1 MKIVVIGSGGR
12 EHAIVHTLKKSPQIT
27 DIYVIPGN
35 AGTENIAKNID
46 IDINNNSQ
54 IIDFCLSHNIDLVVV
69 GPEQPLANGLVDDLS
84 ANNIKAFGPTKLA
97 SQLESSKYFTKK
109 ICDEYSIP
117 TAKYQQFNNYDDA
130 SAYLQQQSFP
140 IVIKEDGLAAGKG
153 VVIADNLEE
162 GLQALQEM
170 YVKKNHVVVIEEF
183 LEGQEIS
190 FFAICSGLKATI
202 FSTAQDYK
210 RASDGNVGANTGGM
224 GTISPSPLINDDL
237 QNRIMQEIIEPTLRA
252 MNDKNMPFMGVLF
265 AGIMMVSN
273 QPKLLEFNTRFGDP
287 ETQVMMA
294 RLDCDLVDILLA
306 ASENRE
312 IPRARFLDKK
322 AVCVVMA
329 SKGYPADYLKNTII
343 KLPNNLSDGV
353 KIFHAGTRMVNG
365 ELQAIG
371 GRVLGI
377 TSIAA
382 EYSLARNISYSTI
395 QNIDWP
401 EGFCRSDIGD
411 GL

>member
-12 EHAIVHTLKKSPQIT
+12 EHAIVHILKKSSQIT

-46 IDINNNSQ
+46 IDINNNAQ
-54 IIDFCLSHNIDLVVV
+54 IVDFCLSNKIDLVVV
-69 GPEQPLANGLVDDLS
+69 GPEQPLANGLVDDLN

-109 ICDEYSIP
+109 ICDEYNIP

-162 GLQALQEM
+162 GLQALREM

-210 RASDGNVGANTGGM
+210 RVGDGNVGANTGGM

-252 MNDKNMPFMGVLF
+252 MSDKNMPFMGVLF

-312 IPRARFLDKK
+312 IPQARFLDKK

-329 SKGYPADYLKNTII
+329 SKGYPADYVKNTTI
-343 KLPNNLSDGV
+343 KLPSNMTDGV
-353 KIFHAGTRMVNG
+353 NIFHAGTKMVNG

-371 GRVLGI
+371 GRVLGV

-382 EYSLARNISYSTI
+382 EYSLARDISYSTI
-395 QNIDWP
+395 NNIDWP